1 MLLLWFNAGWRCG
14 CCRRRRCVVVIG
26 VVVGVVVVERIV
38 RRWYDIATAAED
50 STIETNTE
58 YVLTY

>member
-14 CCRRRRCVVVIG
+14 CCHRRRCVVVIG
-26 VVVGVVVVERIV
+26 VVVGVIVVERIV
-38 RRWYDIATAAED
+38 RRWYCDAAED

-58 YVLTY
+58 YVLKY